1 MATLSALGIRHLR
14 SLYDLTP
21 QIELKPITVLLGKN
35 SAGKSSFA
43 RLFPLLRQSVERKKR
58 APILW
63 FGDLVDFGSF
73 NNAITRGCDDIELIF
88 DIDLTDPYNI
98 TKKRRK
104 ESFLRY
110 YSGRRIQNEISID
123 KATVSLT
130 LKNDAETDLTFA
142 SKLQINIE
150 DTSVE
155 LVVNSADQ
163 IATIKIN
170 GISYSKESVVNLAT
184 QGQLLPSVV
193 FLKKDPDSEEMWI
206 SVRNPFQEK
215 LTSLIRSQVH
225 GNTSDEAILDIGNQL
240 VVTSRTNLAVHIKS
254 VSGPPTWEA
263 AKKDW
268 NANSRFIEQLA
279 TTLVAANI
287 ASVID
292 SLDES
297 IAQIFSGVRYLKPLR
312 ATAERYYRRLDLAIS
327 EIDPEGRNFP
337 MFLDSLS
344 NRELESFRNWTKE
357 NLNIDVTPHRE
368 GAQLMVMAKS
378 TSDTEASN
386 IADMGF
392 GISQILPI
400 AAQLWS
406 TSQKSNRTPS
416 ASFITIE
423 QPELHLHPEYQARLG
438 NVFSGFIRANRNDQE
453 KNSKTGNSPTK
464 LVIETHSQQLVNRL
478 GALIEE
484 GLISPE
490 DVSIVL
496 FEPDNQRPGTTKCR
510 VSSFDKNGTLTNWP
524 YGFFEPSN

>member
-1 MATLSALGIRHLR
+1 MAALSALGIRHLR
-14 SLYDLTP
+14 SLYNLTP

-63 FGDLVDFGSF
+63 FGDLVDFGSLK
-73 NNAITRGCDDIELIF
+73 NAITRGCDDIELIF
-88 DIDLTDPYNI
+88 DLDLTDFSNTAI
-98 TKKRRK
+98 KKRK
-104 ESFLRY
+104 ESPLRY
-110 YSGRRIQNEISID
+110 YFGPRIQNEIFIE

-130 LKNDAETDLTFA
+130 LKNDPDTDLAFA

-150 DTSVE
+150 DTTVE
-155 LVVNSADQ
+155 LSINSTDQ
-163 IATIKIN
+163 TATIKID
-170 GISYSKESVVNLAT
+170 GVSYSKESVVNIAT
-184 QGQLLPSVV
+184 QGQLLPSLV
-193 FLKKDPDSEEMWI
+193 FIKKDQDDENQWL
-206 SVRNPFQEK
+206 VVKNPFQEK
-215 LTSLIRSQVH
+215 LIELIRSQVH
-225 GNTSDEAILDIGNQL
+225 GNTSDEAILDIANKL
-240 VVTSRTNLAVHIKS
+240 IVTSRTNLANHIQG
-254 VSGPPTWEA
+254 VSGPQSWEA
-263 AKKDW
+263 AKRNW
-268 NANSRFIEQLA
+268 NRNSGFIKALA
-279 TTLVAANI
+279 TAIIAANI

-297 IAQIFSGVRYLKPLR
+297 LAQIFSGVRYLKPLR

-344 NRELESFRNWTKE
+344 NEELQSFRTWTKD
-357 NLNIDVTPHRE
+357 NLNIDVAPHRE

-406 TSQKSNRTPS
+406 TSQASNRATS

-438 NVFSGFIRANRNDQE
+438 DVFAGFIRTNRHEQQSD
-453 KNSKTGNSPTK
+453 SKPVQNPTK

-484 GLISPE
+484 GLIGPE

-496 FEPDNQRPGTTKCR
+496 FEPDKAKPGTTKCR
-510 VSSFDKNGTLTNWP
+510 VSSFDTNGTLTNWP